1 MSPLSLRRY
10 RAERLLRE
18 EFEALRGRVLASVRV
33 RLGVSGARL
42 DQGDLEAC
50 YAQAWQGLYAAVL
63 EGQEVANP
71 AGWLVLVTFRRAIE
85 ELRGQGRAHRDGILR
100 PAPAESWGGGEASGS
115 ETYACVPGAGRD
127 LAEELDDRM
136 RLRQLFEGLQRRLDG
151 REREAATLCYL
162 QGLSRAEAAVR
173 MGVSDARMRKLMEGR
188 GPARPGVA
196 GKVGALVQTI
206 RAGEWCE
213 EQASLMR
220 AFAYGILDA
229 DGERYRLAILH
240 SDQCPACRAYVA
252 SLRGLAA
259 ALPPVLLPWG
269 LGAAVLTGFGESVG
283 AGGAGG
289 ASAAG
294 GGLQAGG
301 GIGGAT
307 AAASG
312 VAGAGGSAGG
322 GWLLGAGSLGGK
334 LAVGCLLALGVG
346 AGCVAIDG
354 EHSARGAHRRHAATD
369 TARTRQSADSL
380 VGYAPAEP
388 LASAAGAGVR
398 SATGGAASAA
408 LAPSAQASREFGP
421 EQPSASASGRSSSAS
436 ARRVSIARTASSG
449 TAPAASP
456 AGASGLPQSSAPPA
470 EGSSTSSAV
479 PDSKAAEREFSPG

>member
-1 MSPLSLRRY
+1 MSPLSIRRY

-18 EFEALRGRVLASVRV
+18 EFEALRGRVLASVRG
-33 RLGVSGARL
+33 RLGASGASL
-42 DQGDLEAC
+42 DQVDLEAC
-50 YAQAWQGLYAAVL
+50 YAQAWQGLYAAML

-85 ELRGQGRAHRDGILR
+85 ELRAQGRAHRDGILR
-100 PAPAESWGGGEASGS
+100 APGAGSWGAGEEAESETFGEVCS
-115 ETYACVPGAGRD
+115 AGRD

-162 QGLSRAEAAVR
+162 QGLSRAEAAAR

-188 GPARPGVA
+188 GPSRPGVA

-229 DGERYRLAILH
+229 DGERYQLAIMH

-269 LGAAVLTGFGESVG
+269 LGAAVLTGVGESLG
-283 AGGAGG
+283 AGGVAG
-289 ASAAG
+289 ASAPG

-301 GIGGAT
+301 GIGGA

-312 VAGAGGSAGG
+312 AAGAGGAAGG

-354 EHSARGAHRRHAATD
+354 EQSAHGASHRRHAAAD

-380 VGYAPAEP
+380 AGYASAEP
-388 LASAAGAGVR
+388 LASAAGDGVR
-398 SATGGAASAA
+398 PATGNAGSAA

-421 EQPSASASGRSSSAS
+421 EQPSAPASGRSSAA
-436 ARRVSIARTASSG
+436 ARRVSVARTASSG
-449 TAPAASP
+449 TAPTASP
-456 AGASGLPQSSAPPA
+456 AGASGLPQSSTPPA
-470 EGSSTSSAV
+470 EGSSTSSAA